1 MIPGRV
7 AMVQK
12 QSYVVFHE
20 QGESPARLSGRLRY
34 QAQTQGELPTV
45 GDWVAIQFADAM
57 LIQAVLPRKNC
68 LTRTPPISGG
78 RKLRAIHGESMII
91 GGATEAQLIAANID
105 TGFIVTGLDD
115 DFNLGRIERYLTL
128 LHANRIAPVIVL
140 NKADL
145 QDDLALYREQVQAIA
160 AETPVFCVSAREQRG
175 LEALI
180 PYIASGCTVCFLGSS
195 GVGKSTMINAL
206 LGAERQKTGQISEVT
221 GKGRHITT
229 YRELIPLPA
238 GGVLIDNPGIRE
250 VKLWGDQ
257 DDVNRSFTDIETLF
271 DLCRFRNCTHTREPG
286 CAVLDALENGRLDE
300 RRYRNYLRQLRE
312 VDVLSTRKQDRS
324 RLDVKH
330 KKQQLHARDEYRLA
344 RKNRERRELS

>member
-20 QGESPARLSGRLRY
+20 QGESPARLSGRFRY

-45 GDWVAIQFADAM
+45 GDWVAIQLADSM

-78 RKLRAIHGESMII
+78 RKLRSIHGETMLI
-91 GGATEAQLIAANID
+91 GGATETQLIAANID

-115 DFNLGRIERYLTL
+115 DFSLSRIERYLTL
-128 LHANRIAPVIVL
+128 FQANRIAPVIVL

-145 QDDLALYREQVQAIA
+145 QDDLALYCEQVQAIA
-160 AETPVFCVSAREQRG
+160 AETPVFCVSAREWQG
-175 LEALI
+175 LEALT
-180 PYIASGCTVCFLGSS
+180 PYLAIGQTACFLGSS
-195 GVGKSTMINAL
+195 GVGKSTLINAL
-206 LGAERQKTGQISEVT
+206 MGQERQKTGQISEVT

-257 DDVNRSFTDIETLF
+257 EDVSRNFTDIEALF
-271 DLCRFRNCTHTREPG
+271 DFCRFRNCTHTREPG
-286 CAVLDALENGRLDE
+286 CAVLDTLENGRLDE

-312 VDVLSTRKQDRS
+312 VDALSTRKQDRA
-324 RLDVKH
+324 RLDTRI
-330 KKQQLHARDEYRLA
+330 KKQQIHAKDEYRLA
-344 RKNRERRELS
+344 RRDIKKREH